1 MPKPAIDILT
11 FRIRIY
17 FFLISNSYDVDFLV
31 YTLQAAC
38 MSIHITLVMDIART
52 KQIMKDV
59 LMMVVIVVDLML
71 IQHIVLNVYA
81 INKYQYIIE

>member
-1 MPKPAIDILT
+1 
-11 FRIRIY
+11 
-17 FFLISNSYDVDFLV
+17 
-31 YTLQAAC
+31 
-38 MSIHITLVMDIART
+38 MSIHITLVMDIAVM

-81 INKYQYIIE
+81 INKYRCVIE

>member
-1 MPKPAIDILT
+1 M
-11 FRIRIY
+11 Y
-17 FFLISNSYDVDFLV
+17 FFG
-31 YTLQAAC
+31 LQAAC
-38 MSIHITLVMDIART
+38 LSIHIILVMDIAMM

-81 INKYQYIIE
+81 INTH

>member
-1 MPKPAIDILT
+1 
-11 FRIRIY
+11 
-17 FFLISNSYDVDFLV
+17 
-31 YTLQAAC
+31 
-38 MSIHITLVMDIART
+38 MSIHITLVMVIAWM

-81 INKYQYIIE
+81 INTFDILLNKTKHATTILLVYLITLLITPVIKDMRVRCDTLQGV